1 MIVAVL
7 AGGRGSRLGGAK
19 PTAVLGGEPL
29 LARVL
34 RAASGFEP
42 VVVAKRDTVLPPLDV
57 PVWIEPDEPFHPL
70 TGLVTALERGP
81 CVAVACDQP
90 WVTGELLSALMAAR
104 AVASV
109 NGEYDPFPGYYDP
122 AQLPVL
128 REALTE
134 EAGLRRTLAR
144 LAPPRLDVDPQLVAS
159 VNTPEAL
166 AAAERR
172 LSRAV
177 LERLDAREAQP

>member
-1 MIVAVL
+1 MRVVIL
-7 AGGRGSRLGGAK
+7 AGGRGARLGGAK
-19 PTAVLGGEPL
+19 ATAPLGGEPL

-34 RAASGFEP
+34 RAAEGFER
-42 VVVAKRDTVLPPLDV
+42 VVVAKRSTPLPQLGV
-57 PVWIEPDEPFHPL
+57 PVWIEPDEPYHPL
-70 TGLVTALERGP
+70 TGLVAALEHGP

-90 WVTGELLSALMAAR
+90 WLTGALLRELADAR

-109 NGEYDPFPGYYDP
+109 DGEYEPFPGYYDP

-144 LAPPRLDVDPQLVAS
+144 LAPPRLDVDPRLVAG
-159 VNTPEAL
+159 VNTPEEL
-166 AAAERR
+166 AAA
-172 LSRAV
+172 
-177 LERLDAREAQP
+177 ARELARGSTPRVGDRA